1 MANPFSGLE
10 NIGQSYLAGVQ
21 LANQRQARE
30 DALAQRQEEARI
42 RQDYYN
48 QLGQERQAALE
59 ERRRARLDQAAAQF
73 GQDLVLN
80 AQGEPD
86 YATSAQNRDR
96 RLQQE
101 QVTGAEAELAGMYGT
116 QPPLSAEIVQ
126 SPAFRAGMLRGTAK
140 RLAQEKDIT
149 TALIRRGFM
158 PADEIPT
165 AVEDQIQGLSAPDI
179 FGGAAPM
186 AAPAPGAPRLRMAGR
201 EFIPPA
207 LKPTPAPKPVTA
219 GTLKIVTPEGEMKV
233 NLTPEMVAERMA
245 KKDVEPS
252 ITDDIEAAR
261 KQLQS
266 LQDKGIEDFNLTRDK
281 EGNLK
286 VVEDTAFSMGRSAE
300 EIMAD
305 LTLEARKRGERRGE
319 RTAPAAA
326 PQGTNRVIP
335 ISAIPGLPPLR
346 VQ

>member
-80 AQGEPD
+80 TQGEPD

-116 QPPLSAEIVQ
+116 QPPLSPEIVQ

-219 GTLKIVTPEGEMKV
+219 GKLKIVTPEGEMTV

-286 VVEDTAFSMGRSAE
+286 VVEDTAFSIGRSAD

-326 PQGTNRVIP
+326 PKGTNRVIP
-335 ISAIPGLPPLR
+335 ISAIPRLPPLR